1 MDFGELVKS
10 LQEFVGVSRKNS
22 IEKVTKALGEV
33 YNISG
38 EVLLDFGDDASAI
51 DIGNNQVVLLA
62 ADGIWGQL
70 MSVNPYWAGYCSV
83 LVNVNDIAAM
93 GGKPIAM
100 VNTLSIND
108 DEIYDELLQGIVD
121 GCRKFNVPMVGGHL
135 HPDAEF
141 NSLDVAIAGI
151 AKKDS
156 MITSAGANIGDKV
169 LVAIDTDGRQH
180 PQFALNWDTT
190 YDKDEKLVQ
199 DQIKVMQ
206 EIAERHLPTA
216 GKDIS
221 NPGTLGT
228 LEMLL
233 EASGVGANVDL
244 ESIPKNPDVPWDEW
258 LMAYPGAAFVMT
270 AKEEN
275 CQEIIDTLS
284 PYSFEVAV
292 VGDVIDEKVLYLNYG
307 EEKAVEHVA
316 KNMGNVVADLDEPN
330 LVAIFMGLIL
340 GILLGAIPFVIPQ
353 MSVPVKLGLA
363 GGPIIVGILVGAYG
377 PRLHMITY
385 TTISAN
391 RMLRALGI
399 TVFLA
404 CLGLQAGPRF
414 FDTVVRAD
422 GALWVMLGFLITV
435 VPVIIV
441 GWVAVRFCNLDMAT
455 MGGMVC
461 GSMANP
467 MALDSV
473 NDAMHSDRASVAY
486 TTVYPL
492 SMFIRVIIVQVIIV
506 MMM

>member
-1 MDFGELVKS
+1 
-10 LQEFVGVSRKNS
+10 
-22 IEKVTKALGEV
+22 
-33 YNISG
+33 
-38 EVLLDFGDDASAI
+38 
-51 DIGNNQVVLLA
+51 
-62 ADGIWGQL
+62 
-70 MSVNPYWAGYCSV
+70 
-83 LVNVNDIAAM
+83 
-93 GGKPIAM
+93 
-100 VNTLSIND
+100 
-108 DEIYDELLQGIVD
+108 
-121 GCRKFNVPMVGGHL
+121 
-135 HPDAEF
+135 
-141 NSLDVAIAGI
+141 
-151 AKKDS
+151 
-156 MITSAGANIGDKV
+156 
-169 LVAIDTDGRQH
+169 
-180 PQFALNWDTT
+180 
-190 YDKDEKLVQ
+190 
-199 DQIKVMQ
+199 
-206 EIAERHLPTA
+206 
-216 GKDIS
+216 
-221 NPGTLGT
+221 
-228 LEMLL
+228 
-233 EASGVGANVDL
+233 
-244 ESIPKNPDVPWDEW
+244 
-258 LMAYPGAAFVMT
+258 
-270 AKEEN
+270 
-275 CQEIIDTLS
+275 
-284 PYSFEVAV
+284 
-292 VGDVIDEKVLYLNYG
+292 
-307 EEKAVEHVA
+307 
-316 KNMGNVVADLDEPN
+316 
-330 LVAIFMGLIL
+330 MGLIL

>member
-1 MDFGELVKS
+1 MDFNELVKS

-22 IEKVTKALGEV
+22 IEKVTKTLGEV

-100 VNTLSIND
+100 VNTMSIFD
-108 DEIYDELLQGIVD
+108 DDIYDDLLRGIVD
-121 GCRKFNVPMVGGHL
+121 GCKKFNVPMVGGHL
-135 HPDAEF
+135 HPDSEF

-156 MITSAGANIGDKV
+156 LITSAGANVGDKV

-190 YDKDEKLVQ
+190 YEKDEKLVQ

-206 EIAERHLPTA
+206 EIAEAHLPTA

-233 EASGVGANVDL
+233 EASGVGACVNL
-244 ESIPKNPDVPWDEW
+244 ESIPKNPNVEWDDW
-258 LMAYPGAAFVMT
+258 LRAYPGAAFVLT

-275 CQEIIDTLS
+275 CQEIIDALS

-292 VGDVIDEKVLYLNYG
+292 VGDVIEEKKLYLEYG
-307 EEKAVEHVA
+307 DEKAVLFSQE
-316 KNMGNVVADLDEPN
+316 KN
-330 LVAIFMGLIL
+330 
-340 GILLGAIPFVIPQ
+340 
-353 MSVPVKLGLA
+353 PVLKMNG
-363 GGPIIVGILVGAYG
+363 
-377 PRLHMITY
+377 
-385 TTISAN
+385 
-391 RMLRALGI
+391 
-399 TVFLA
+399 
-404 CLGLQAGPRF
+404 
-414 FDTVVRAD
+414 
-422 GALWVMLGFLITV
+422 
-435 VPVIIV
+435 
-441 GWVAVRFCNLDMAT
+441 
-455 MGGMVC
+455 
-461 GSMANP
+461 
-467 MALDSV
+467 
-473 NDAMHSDRASVAY
+473 
-486 TTVYPL
+486 
-492 SMFIRVIIVQVIIV
+492 
-506 MMM
+506 